1 MTTVSTK
8 SSSTATKAEYNILAA
23 FEEHGSRMTWP
34 RRQLAR
40 MLARQ
45 SGSFSA
51 EEIVAGLPGLGRATV
66 YRALRLLV
74 EAGVLCKAA
83 MPDGSPRYSLDDAH
97 HHHHLVCVVCERID
111 EFRHPAVERML
122 RVMNDHIGSELIG
135 HRLELYYR
143 CPACRESDQGSGE
156 IHTRGTHVRAP
167 LEFDGG
173 RCERLRGPPDGR
185 HNLAGLW
192 TSAETA
198 SV

>member
-1 MTTVSTK
+1 MQAEST
-8 SSSTATKAEYNILAA
+8 ILAA
-23 FEEHGSRMTWP
+23 LEEHGSRMTWP
-34 RRQLAR
+34 RRQMARTLAR
-40 MLARQ
+40 RTD
-45 SGSFSA
+45 SFSA

-66 YRALRLLV
+66 YRTLRMLV

-122 RVMNDHIGSELIG
+122 RAMNDHIGSELIG

-143 CPACRESDQGSGE
+143 CPACRESGQDGAD
-156 IHTRGTHVRAP
+156 IHTHGTDVHAP
-167 LEFDGG
+167 LEFNGG
-173 RCERLRGPPDGR
+173 RRERLRGPPYRR

-192 TSAETA
+192 TSVETT

>member
-1 MTTVSTK
+1 MQAEST
-8 SSSTATKAEYNILAA
+8 ILAA
-23 FEEHGSRMTWP
+23 LEEHGTRMTWP
-34 RRQLAR
+34 RRQMARTLAR
-40 MLARQ
+40 RTD
-45 SGSFSA
+45 SFSA
-51 EEIVAGLPGLGRATV
+51 EEIVASLPGLGRATV
-66 YRALRLLV
+66 YRTLRLLV

-122 RVMNDHIGSELIG
+122 RAMNDDIGSELIG

-143 CPACRESDQGSGE
+143 CPACRESDQGGAD
-156 IHTRGTHVRAP
+156 IHTHVTRVHAP

-173 RCERLRGPPDGR
+173 RCERLRGPPNGP